1 MAPTGVEAL
10 NKARCF
16 LHSGRGKEVANK
28 DVVSAKAVGAVKQ
41 KNRSVQYQ
49 RLCSQLKLDVPL

>member
-1 MAPTGVEAL
+1 MGVEAL

-28 DVVSAKAVGAVKQ
+28 DVVSAKAVGAAGEFAAFSMRTCGF
-41 KNRSVQYQ
+41 N
-49 RLCSQLKLDVPL
+49 CD